1 MTMGLRRILVATTN
15 PGKLRELRQVLGPV
29 GLELSSL
36 DDLPSPLDEPEEDG
50 VTFAANARLKALAYA
65 AGSGRS
71 CLAEDS
77 GLVVDALDGA
87 PGVYSARY
95 AGTEGT
101 RDERDARNNLKLLD
115 ELGNTP
121 LDARTAR
128 YVCALCLVDAAGAV
142 LAETRGTFEGHIG
155 FEPRGAGGFGYDP
168 LFLVPGLGRTAA
180 ELSAEEKNARS
191 HRGHAARV
199 LAGVL
204 AGAKW

>member
-1 MTMGLRRILVATTN
+1 MKLGLRRILVATTN
-15 PGKLRELRQVLGPV
+15 PGKVRELRQVLGPL

-36 DDLPSPLDEPEEDG
+36 DDVPSPINEPEEDG
-50 VTFAANARLKALAYA
+50 VTFEANARLKALAYA
-65 AGSGRS
+65 AGSGLH

-77 GLVVDALDGA
+77 GLMVDALDGA
-87 PGVYSARY
+87 PGVYSARF

-115 ELGNTP
+115 ELRDTP
-121 LDARTAR
+121 LDARAAR

-155 FEPRGAGGFGYDP
+155 FEPRGSGGFGYDP

-191 HRGHAARV
+191 HRGHAARALADV
-199 LAGVL
+199 LAR
-204 AGAKW
+204 AK